1 MSLPTIEK
9 TWQFT
14 VNNTQGALGSSYDTN
29 RHMAWDI
36 KNLLINSG
44 SLYTW
49 TNAAGGAIT
58 PSNTWT
64 VYYSY
69 SQLGGVAGTP
79 GDGVDRWLDYQ
90 HVNSY
95 NTGQGNGSWIVL
107 RNTAID
113 ASGNF
118 QVLIA
123 VDNINHNA
131 SSEGATW
138 TIAISRSAGFTGGNG
153 VNLPTATDQIT
164 LANTNNSVQ
173 GVVVGVDTTHN
184 VGYALH
190 GMISTDGKVH
200 RIIVSRGNNVSLL
213 LDFEKSSDLAGQWTT
228 AELAIIAARADGADG
243 PSTTGY
249 GLTNAGSNSSG
260 VWGLVNNGFFFASL
274 SGRGYN
280 GGLYATTLGI
290 NAFTN
295 DYIIEPV
302 GIMAGRATAWPGRHG
317 VVTDLWWSNAPAG
330 STFPPGGTR
339 QFAQFGTIM
348 VPWNG
353 SIPVT

>member
-1 MSLPTIEK
+1 MSLPTVEK

-14 VNNTQGALGSSYDTN
+14 VNNAFGALGSSYDTN

-44 SLYTW
+44 SIYTW
-49 TNAAGGAIT
+49 TNAAGGTIT
-58 PSNTWT
+58 PANTWT

-69 SQLGGVAGTP
+69 AQNGTIGTP
-79 GDGVDRWLDYQ
+79 GDGVDRWTTYQ
-90 HVNSY
+90 QVAGFQ
-95 NTGQGNGSWIVL
+95 TGFGNGSWIVL

-118 QVLIA
+118 QLMIEI
-123 VDNINHNA
+123 DNSTHNA
-131 SSEGATW
+131 NLDAQNW
-138 TIAISRSAGFTGGNG
+138 KVVISRAAGFTGGDAN
-153 VNLPTATDQIT
+153 NLPSATDQIA
-164 LANTNNSVQ
+164 LANSTAGNN
-173 GVVVGVDTTHN
+173 GIVVGVDATHN

-213 LDFEKSSDLAGQWTT
+213 LEFEKSGDLAGQWTT
-228 AELAIIAARADGADG
+228 AELAIIAARSDGNDG

-249 GLTNAGSNSSG
+249 GLINAGANSSG
-260 VWGLVNNGFFFASL
+260 VWGLVNNGSFFASL

-302 GIMAGRATAWPGRHG
+302 GIMAARSTAWPGRHG

-353 SIPVT
+353 TVPVT